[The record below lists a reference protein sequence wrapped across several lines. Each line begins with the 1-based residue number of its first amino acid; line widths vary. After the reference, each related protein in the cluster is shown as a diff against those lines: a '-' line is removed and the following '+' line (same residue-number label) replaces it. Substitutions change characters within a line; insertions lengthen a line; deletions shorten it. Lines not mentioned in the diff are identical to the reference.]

1 MKDIRSEFPTNLFNN
16 VKAADA
22 VEVRKQSI
30 KRCIESLIHA
40 SGCEDQGCAQP
51 SCIKM
56 KKVLAHQKICDRN
69 INGECP
75 ICKQMFVLCRY
86 HAKDCNED
94 KCVVAFCSNV
104 KPKLMYVSYRFLF
117 HDLWYFFKKY

>member
-1 MKDIRSEFPTNLFNN
+1 MKDLPSVFPNNLLNDVKSE
-16 VKAADA
+16 DA
-22 VEVRKQSI
+22 VEARKQSI

-40 SGCEDQGCAQP
+40 SRCDDQGCVQP

-94 KCVVAFCSNV
+94 KCVVAFCSNI
-104 KPKLMYVSYRFLF
+104 KPKPMYVSYRYLF
-117 HDLWYFFKKY
+117 HEFIVFSFKN